1 MNKATFETIKASLEE
16 RVNACKVH
24 LDHII
29 TTEDLKNITVSEA
42 QELKAWAKQESDIM
56 TEIVMV
62 DFYHIIGMGEL
73 TVTQTNLFIKLI
85 KEYMSYRSDLKTIG
99 THLSLDNLP
108 NLPSVSEFTLKR
120 LGDVT
125 LTSKVRGRTKAASVI
140 IENESVKDYQ
150 KACQDL
156 SINTVHENKTCG
168 EFKIEDNIITFP
180 LTVLN
185 DLIKTI
191 NPSLSRG
198 KITSAA
204 SYQNNAGKDYANI
217 FWQYT
222 NEEHTEIKAII
233 SKANGYFAGIKNKL
247 EKRFTK

>member
-16 RVNACKVH
+16 RVNICKTH

-42 QELKAWAKQESDIM
+42 QELKAWAKQESAIM

-99 THLSLDNLP
+99 AHLSLDNLP

-120 LGDVT
+120 LGDIT
-125 LTSKVRGRTKAASVI
+125 LTSKVRGRTKAATVI
-140 IENESVKDYQ
+140 VETSGVEDYSN
-150 KACQDL
+150 ACQELASNID
-156 SINTVHENKTCG
+156 NENVEYG
-168 EFKIEDNIITFP
+168 PFKIDGNIITIP
-180 LTVLN
+180 STSLT
-185 DLIKTI
+185 DFI
-191 NPSLSRG
+191 NLVNPNLSRG

-204 SYQNNAGKDYANI
+204 SYQKNTGKEYAEI

-222 NEEHTEIKAII
+222 SEAHNKIKAIV
-233 SKANGYFAGIKNKL
+233 STTNGYFNGIKKKL
-247 EKRFTK
+247 KKAFTK